1 MQTIHDTYTLLN
13 GVRIPAIGL
22 GSYGI
27 PNDAN
32 GVALIKTAIHGGY
45 RHIDT
50 AAVYRNEECVGTAVR
65 ECGLPRGELFVT
77 SKLDNPDHGYERTM
91 AAFAQTMTRLGLDY
105 LDLYL
110 IHWPNPVAFRDRWQE
125 ANAGSWKAFEELY
138 RAGKIRSIGL
148 SNFHRRHIEPL
159 LTTATVAPMVNQIRL
174 CPGDTQDDVV
184 AYSRS
189 QHMIL
194 TAYSPLGSGGIFAVP
209 QMRALSEKYG
219 KSIAQIAI
227 RWSIQRGYL
236 PIPKSADPG
245 RMMENLNVFDFAL
258 DPQDM
263 ALLTGMTGAAGL
275 ATDPDTTNF

>member
-1 MQTIHDTYTLLN
+1 MQTIHDAFTLLN

-27 PNDAN
+27 PNNAN
-32 GVALIKTAIHGGY
+32 GVELLKTAIHGGY

-50 AAVYRNEECVGTAVR
+50 AAAYGNEESVGAAVR
-65 ECGLPRGELFVT
+65 ECGVPREELFVT
-77 SKLDNPDHGYERTM
+77 SKLDNADHGYERTL
-91 AAFAQTMTRLGLDY
+91 AAFALTMKRLGLEY

-110 IHWPNPVAFRDRWQE
+110 IHWPNPIAFRDRWQE

-138 RAGKIRSIGL
+138 RAGRIRSLGL
-148 SNFHRRHIEPL
+148 SNFHRRHIEAL
-159 LTTATVAPMVNQIRL
+159 LTTATVQPMVNQIRL

-189 QHMIL
+189 QQMIL
-194 TAYSPLGSGGIFAVP
+194 TAYSPLGSGEILSVP
-209 QMRALSEKYG
+209 QMRTLSEKYG

-236 PIPKSADPG
+236 PIPKSADPK
-245 RMMENLNVFDFAL
+245 RMMENLDVFNFTL
-258 DPQDM
+258 DAQDM
-263 ALLTGMTGAAGL
+263 EYLAGLTGVAGL
-275 ATDPDTTNF
+275 SVDPDTTNF

>member
-1 MQTIHDTYTLLN
+1 MQTIHDAFTLLN

-27 PNDAN
+27 PNNAN
-32 GVALIKTAIHGGY
+32 GVELLKTAIHGGY

-50 AAVYRNEECVGTAVR
+50 AAAYGNEESVGAAVR
-65 ECGLPRGELFVT
+65 ECGVPREELFVT
-77 SKLDNPDHGYERTM
+77 SKLDNADHGYERTL
-91 AAFAQTMTRLGLDY
+91 AAFALTMKRLGLEY

-110 IHWPNPVAFRDRWQE
+110 IHWPNPIAFRDRWQE

-138 RAGKIRSIGL
+138 RAGRIRSLGL
-148 SNFHRRHIEPL
+148 SNFHRRHIETL
-159 LTTATVAPMVNQIRL
+159 LTTATVQPMVNQIRL

-189 QHMIL
+189 QQMIL
-194 TAYSPLGSGGIFAVP
+194 TAYSPLGSGEILSVP
-209 QMRALSEKYG
+209 QMRTLSEKYG

-236 PIPKSADPG
+236 PIPKSADPK
-245 RMMENLNVFDFAL
+245 RMMENLDVFNFTL
-258 DPQDM
+258 DAQDM
-263 ALLTGMTGAAGL
+263 EYLAGLTGVAGL
-275 ATDPDTTNF
+275 SVDPDTTNF